1 MADVIG
7 ASNYE
12 VNNGEDDSGP
22 RVESG
27 KVDII
32 TSTYTS

>member
-1 MADVIG
+1 MADATEAG
-7 ASNYE
+7 DYE
-12 VNNGEDDSGP
+12 IDNGKDDSELKI
-22 RVESG
+22 ESG